1 MKNKAGIICISSIT
15 VLGDLLLS
23 LKFSGNLLS
32 DAFGF
37 LLAFLAAVLLLFVI
51 KYIVSIWDKLNF
63 KGKKILHLT
72 FLFLSVLILITT
84 ALFTAHNF
92 SCYAAQIM
100 LSVNDVFLPFVS
112 VFAIALFLAFG
123 GKKVLLKISVLTFPL
138 VFVVIVF
145 MFAFSVQ
152 FMNIKY
158 LLPHKPINISLL
170 SSFVPLLLNLSASA
184 VPIVFLGKEQKG
196 KSLVASYLLS
206 FFVFTLSVVNVLAL
220 FGSELAAT
228 LNYPYSVSV
237 STASMGEIFSR
248 LDGFFYAVAF
258 FTALIRIAVCIYS
271 AKEIALSFFCKIKA
285 NFFNFTIEK
294 RKEMW

>member
-1 MKNKAGIICISSIT
+1 MKNKAGIICVSSIT

-32 DAFGF
+32 DVLGF
-37 LLAFLAAVLLLFVI
+37 ALVFLAAVLMLFAI
-51 KYIVSIWDKLNF
+51 KYVVSIWGNLKF
-63 KGKKILHLT
+63 KGKEILRLT
-72 FLFLSVLILITT
+72 VLFLSVLILITT
-84 ALFTAHNF
+84 ALFTAYNF
-92 SCYAAQIM
+92 SRYASQVM
-100 LSVNDVFLPFVS
+100 LSVKDIFLPFVS

-138 VFVVIVF
+138 VLGVIVF

-158 LLPHKPINISLL
+158 LLPHKPINMSLI
-170 SSFVPLLLNLSASA
+170 SSFVPLMLNLLAS
-184 VPIVFLGKEQKG
+184 VLPIVFLGKNQKG
-196 KSLVASYLLS
+196 KSLAAAYLLS
-206 FFVFTLSVVNVLAL
+206 FLVFSLSVINVLAL

-228 LNYPYSVSV
+228 LDFPYSVSV

-258 FTALIRIAVCIYS
+258 FTALIRIAVCIYA
-271 AKEIALSFFCKIKA
+271 AKEIALKFFCKIKP